1 MKYIAVVI
9 ATLLFSFNSS
19 ATNELIIDNS
29 PLTVVLSD
37 GNQAKLSSCSDFV
50 ALHNSGESIKE
61 LPDLSDPD
69 YRYAKDA
76 LFGCWLSATVIKN
89 GLLKSN
95 SKKPDLVS
103 VLKHFP
109 AKAAYTISDELV
121 QKVQTEYANKSIQDY
136 TPDLKVTG
144 GRALSTTQSTG
155 YFIDNYYSFVAKD
168 NKKLNILVLVEYA
181 LEGTAGN
188 KSFWRIDDTSGD
200 IWKITKLDEN
210 SPL

>member
-76 LFGCWLSATVIKN
+76 LFGC
-89 GLLKSN
+89 
-95 SKKPDLVS
+95 
-103 VLKHFP
+103 
-109 AKAAYTISDELV
+109 
-121 QKVQTEYANKSIQDY
+121 
-136 TPDLKVTG
+136 
-144 GRALSTTQSTG
+144 
-155 YFIDNYYSFVAKD
+155 
-168 NKKLNILVLVEYA
+168 
-181 LEGTAGN
+181 
-188 KSFWRIDDTSGD
+188 
-200 IWKITKLDEN
+200 
-210 SPL
+210 